1 MIAAQIL
8 FAELRWLWLMAIALV
23 AFAVLLRLSA
33 RARQKQL
40 ADFADTALLGSLLA
54 GHSRARRVVKNT
66 LLALSIALL
75 GIALA
80 RPQWGAVEEQVV
92 RKGEDVVF
100 LLDTS
105 KSMLAADVKPS
116 RLELAK
122 IAMREFVHR
131 YAGGRVGLVAFAG
144 EGFVQCPPTLDYD
157 AFDEAVSEIG
167 TDAIQVPGTNIAA
180 AIFAGKNAFDKA
192 ERRKVLILLTDGEDL
207 DKLGVEAAKTVAEEN
222 VVIFALGVG
231 TPNGSLVLVRQPN
244 GQVAPLLDGGGQPV
258 TSRLDEVTLQQISE
272 ATGGIYRRLDS
283 VAGSM
288 TTLSRALRD
297 TQNRPTAVQTKRHGI
312 DRYQWP
318 LAVAICLLVVESLLS
333 TRRRKVALPA

>member
-1 MIAAQIL
+1 MIAAQLI
-8 FAELRWLWLMAIALV
+8 FAEPRWLWLAAAALALFIALLWRSSRARHAQLA
-23 AFAVLLRLSA
+23 AFADA
-33 RARQKQL
+33 
-40 ADFADTALLGSLLA
+40 ALLDSLLA
-54 GHSRARRVVKNT
+54 GHSRTRRVVKNA
-66 LLALSIALL
+66 LLVLAIVLL

-80 RPQWGAVEEQVV
+80 CPQWGAVEEQVV

-167 TDAIQVPGTNIAA
+167 TDAIQVPGTNIAS

-207 DKLGVEAAKTVAEEN
+207 DKLGIDAAKKVAEEN
-222 VVIFALGVG
+222 VVVFALGLG
-231 TPNGSLVLVRQPN
+231 TSNGALVLVRQPN
-244 GQVAPLLDGGGQPV
+244 GQTTPLLDAGGQPV
-258 TSRLDEVTLQQISE
+258 TSRLDEDTLRQIAE

-288 TTLSRALRD
+288 TELSRSLRD

-318 LAVAICLLVVESLLS
+318 LAVAICLLVAESLLR